1 MPRGCRKAACEA
13 LGLPRATH
21 YRRQKKAARRPS
33 AAARRQ
39 PRALS
44 AEERGQV
51 LAVLHE
57 DRFVD
62 LPPAEVYATLLDEG
76 TYLCSIRTMYRILAA
91 NKEVRERRDILR
103 HPTYAKPELLATGPN
118 QVWSWDITKLKG
130 PEKWSYFYLYVI
142 IDIFSR
148 CVVGWMLA
156 DRESATLARK
166 LIGQAS
172 RRHGITPGTLTLHA
186 DRGSAMIA
194 KATGHLLADLGIT
207 KTHSRPYQSND
218 NPYSES
224 QFKTMKYRPEF
235 PDRFGSIQD
244 ARAFCRTF
252 FDWYNNRHH
261 HSGIGLL
268 TPQQVHSGRAGQ
280 IRQQRQDVLDAAHAR
295 HPNRFVRT
303 APQAPAMPTAA
314 WINPPENSQAQAA

>member
-1 MPRGCRKAACEA
+1 VPRGSRRAVCQA
-13 LGLPRATH
+13 LGLPRASY
-21 YRRQKKAARRPS
+21 YRRLQKRDAPPATP
-33 AAARRQ
+33 RRQ
-39 PRALS
+39 ARALTA
-44 AEERGQV
+44 AERDRV

-91 NKEVRERRDILR
+91 NKEVRERRNLLR
-103 HPTYAKPELLATGPN
+103 HPSYAKPELLATGPN

-156 DRESATLARK
+156 DRESATHAKK
-166 LIGQAS
+166 LIAEAY
-172 RRHGITPGTLTLHA
+172 RRHGITPGALTLHA
-186 DRGSAMIA
+186 DRGAAMTA

-235 PDRFGSIQD
+235 PARFGSIQD
-244 ARAFCRTF
+244 ARAFCRHF
-252 FDWYNNRHH
+252 FNWYNNEHH

-268 TPQQVHSGRAGQ
+268 TPQQVHAGRVDE
-280 IRQQRQDVLDAAHAR
+280 IRQKRQAVLDQAHAK
-295 HPNRFVRT
+295 HPNRFVRRRP
-303 APQAPAMPTAA
+303 APPELSAAA
-314 WINPPENSQAQAA
+314 WINPPKNSQQQAA

>member
-1 MPRGCRKAACEA
+1 MPRGCRRAVCDA
-13 LGLPRATH
+13 LGLPRASY
-21 YRRQKKAARRPS
+21 YRRVRRQQEPPPAARRP
-33 AAARRQ
+33 A
-39 PRALS
+39 RALTA
-44 AEERGQV
+44 AERDHV

-91 NKEVRERRDILR
+91 NKEVRERRDLLR
-103 HPTYAKPELLATGPN
+103 HPVYAKPELLATKPN

-156 DRESATLARK
+156 DRESATQAKK
-166 LIGQAS
+166 LIAETC
-172 RRHGITPGTLTLHA
+172 RRHGITPGALTLHA
-186 DRGSAMIA
+186 DRGAAMTA

-224 QFKTMKYRPEF
+224 HFKTMKYRPEF

-244 ARAFCRTF
+244 ARAFCRHF
-252 FDWYNNRHH
+252 FNWYNNEHH

-268 TPQQVHSGRAGQ
+268 TPQLVHAGRADE
-280 IRQQRQDVLDAAHAR
+280 IRRKRQAVLDEAYAKQQG
-295 HPNRFVRT
+295 RFVRRR
-303 APQAPAMPTAA
+303 PRPPELPAAA
-314 WINPPENSQAQAA
+314 WINPPKNSEQQAA

>member
-1 MPRGCRKAACEA
+1 VPRGSRRAVCQA
-13 LGLPRATH
+13 LGLPRASY
-21 YRRQKKAARRPS
+21 YRRLQKQDAPPATP
-33 AAARRQ
+33 RRQ
-39 PRALS
+39 ARALT
-44 AEERGQV
+44 ADERNRV

-62 LPPAEVYATLLDEG
+62 LPPAEVYAALLDEG

-91 NKEVRERRDILR
+91 NKEVRERRNLLK
-103 HPTYAKPELLATGPN
+103 HPSYAKPELLATRPN

-156 DRESATLARK
+156 DRESATHAKK
-166 LIGQAS
+166 LIAEAY
-172 RRHGITPGTLTLHA
+172 RRHGVSPGALTLHA
-186 DRGSAMIA
+186 DRGAAMTA

-235 PDRFGSIQD
+235 PARFGSIQD
-244 ARAFCRTF
+244 ARAFCRHF
-252 FDWYNNRHH
+252 FNWYNNEHH

-268 TPQQVHSGRAGQ
+268 TPQQVHAGRADE
-280 IRQQRQDVLDAAHAR
+280 IRQKRQAVLDQAHAQ
-295 HPNRFVRT
+295 HQNRFVRRRPT
-303 APQAPAMPTAA
+303 PPELPAAA
-314 WINPPENSQAQAA
+314 WINPPKNSQQQAA

>member
-1 MPRGCRKAACEA
+1 VPSGLRRAVCTA
-13 LGLPRATH
+13 LGLPPASF
-21 YRRQKKAARRPS
+21 YRRRRPPNPTPK
-33 AAARRQ
+33 APRRQ
-39 PRALS
+39 ARALS
-44 AEERGQV
+44 AAERAHV
-51 LAVLHE
+51 LATLHE

-62 LPPAEVYATLLDEG
+62 LAPAEIYATLLDEG

-91 NKEVRERRDILR
+91 NQEVRERRNQLA
-103 HPTYAKPELLATGPN
+103 HPAYAKPELLATGPN

-130 PEKWSYFYLYVI
+130 PAKWSSFQLYVI

-156 DRESATLARK
+156 DRESATLAKK
-166 LIGQAS
+166 LIAETC

-186 DRGSAMIA
+186 DRGSAMTA

-224 QFKTMKYRPEF
+224 QFKTMKYRPGF

-244 ARAFCRTF
+244 ARAFCRKF

-268 TPQQVHSGRAGQ
+268 TPQQVHSGRAQQ

-295 HPNRFVRT
+295 HPDRFVRT
-303 APQAPAMPTAA
+303 APQAPAMPAAA
-314 WINPPENSQAQAA
+314 WINPPENSQAMAA

>member
-1 MPRGCRKAACEA
+1 MRRAVCEA
-13 LGLPRATH
+13 LGVPPSSV
-21 YRRQKKAARRPS
+21 YRHLRDGDARP
-33 AAARRQ
+33 AGPRRQ
-39 PRALS
+39 PRALT
-44 AEERGQV
+44 AEERERV

-91 NKEVRERRDILR
+91 NKEVRERRDLLR
-103 HPTYAKPELLATGPN
+103 HPAYAKPELLATGPN

-148 CVVGWMLA
+148 CVVGWTLA
-156 DRESATLARK
+156 DRESAAYAKR
-166 LIGQAS
+166 LIGEAY
-172 RRHGITPGTLTLHA
+172 RRHGVARDRLTLHA
-186 DRGSAMIA
+186 DRGAAMTA
-194 KATGHLLADLGIT
+194 KATGHLLVDLGVT
-207 KTHSRPYQSND
+207 KSHSRPYQSND

-235 PDRFGSIQD
+235 PDRFGAIQD
-244 ARAFCRTF
+244 ARAFCRHF
-252 FDWYNNRHH
+252 FTWYNTEHH

-268 TPQQVHSGRAGQ
+268 TPQQVHTGRADDV
-280 IRQQRQDVLDAAHAR
+280 RQKRQTVLDQAHAK
-295 HPNRFVRT
+295 HPNRFVRHRPT
-303 APQAPAMPTAA
+303 PPALPAAA
-314 WINPPENSQAQAA
+314 WINPPKTSQAEAP

>member
-1 MPRGCRKAACEA
+1 MRRAACSA
-13 LGLPRATH
+13 LGLPLASFYRCRNPKAGPTKPP
-21 YRRQKKAARRPS
+21 RRQA
-33 AAARRQ
+33 
-39 PRALS
+39 RALTV
-44 AEERGQV
+44 EERAQV

-62 LPPAEVYATLLDEG
+62 LAPSEVYATLLDEG
-76 TYLCSIRTMYRILAA
+76 VYLCSIRTMYRILAE
-91 NKEVRERRDILR
+91 NHEVRERRDQLT

-130 PEKWSYFYLYVI
+130 PAKWSYFQLYVI

-156 DRESATLARK
+156 DRESAHLASK
-166 LIGQAS
+166 LIRDTCQ
-172 RRHGITPGTLTLHA
+172 RHGIEPGNLILHA
-186 DRGSAMIA
+186 DRGSAMTA

-244 ARAFCRTF
+244 AKAFCRRF

-268 TPQQVHSGRAGQ
+268 TPGQVHMGRAGAV
-280 IRQQRQDVLDAAHAR
+280 RQQRQIVLDAAHAR
-295 HPNRFVRT
+295 HPNRFVHA
-303 APQAPAMPTAA
+303 APQAPALPTEA
-314 WINPPENSQAQAA
+314 WINPPECSQSLAA

>member
-1 MPRGCRKAACEA
+1 MPRGCRRAVCEA
-13 LGLPRATH
+13 LGLPRASY
-21 YRRQKKAARRPS
+21 YRGLQRRHELPPPT
-33 AAARRQ
+33 RRQ
-39 PRALS
+39 PRALTT
-44 AEERGQV
+44 AERDHV

-91 NKEVRERRDILR
+91 NKEVRERRDLLR
-103 HPTYAKPELLATGPN
+103 HPVYTKPELLATKPN

-130 PEKWSYFYLYVI
+130 PEKWRYFYLYVI

-148 CVVGWMLA
+148 CVVGWMLV
-156 DRESATLARK
+156 DRESATQAKK
-166 LIGQAS
+166 LIAEAY
-172 RRHGITPGTLTLHA
+172 RRNRITPGALTLHA
-186 DRGSAMIA
+186 DRGAAMTA

-224 QFKTMKYRPEF
+224 HFKTLKYRPEF
-235 PDRFGSIQD
+235 PNRFGSIQD
-244 ARAFCRTF
+244 ARAFCRQF
-252 FDWYNNRHH
+252 FIWYNNEHH

-268 TPQQVHSGRAGQ
+268 TPQQVHAGRAEE
-280 IRQQRQDVLDAAHAR
+280 IRRKRQAVLDQAHAK
-295 HPNRFVRT
+295 HQNRFIRS
-303 APQAPAMPTAA
+303 PPSPPELPAAA
-314 WINPPENSQAQAA
+314 WINAPKTSQQHPS